1 MVARGTFWLMY
12 FVWPEK
18 HFFFLTFYF
27 VLHCMQA
34 QLCLTF
40 CNPMDCI
47 PGSSVHGIFRQE
59 YRNGLPSLPPG
70 NLPDPGIETVSPA
83 SPLAGRFFTIESLGE
98 SWESV
103 KSSFP
108 GEFNPQAEERN
119 HCWSLIDQNS
129 QLARTTFQHLAF
141 TGQ

>member
-1 MVARGTFWLMY
+1 MY
-12 FVWPEK
+12 FVWPAK
-18 HFFFLTFYF
+18 HIFFLTFYF

-47 PGSSVHGIFRQE
+47 PPGSSVHGIFKQE
-59 YRNGLPSLPPG
+59 YRNGFPSPPPG
-70 NLPDPGIETVSPA
+70 NLPDPGIEPVSPA

-98 SWESV
+98 SCELV

-119 HCWSLIDQNS
+119 YFWSLIDQIS

-141 TGQ
+141 IGQ